1 MGGGLLETNNQLER
15 FTKNKKSKKLTYSI
29 IGILVIIG
37 SITLF
42 KTYAFFEEKKE
53 FNVLKGT
60 IPEFSQ
66 EDIQISFTIDGEK
79 GNQFPDKTSR
89 YVGKTVTCEK
99 KVEASWNNET
109 WGLEII
115 NSHQQKRIN
124 CSVEFKTISEFS
136 EAKLGDYVSYTPSKT
151 NYEITSDLTGYNTV
165 QTINPSELNLWR
177 IIRKN
182 SDGSIEMVSEY
193 ISNEAISFYGK
204 EGYKNLVASLNTIAK
219 QYETEGITI
228 DSRSFGYRNQTQNLT
243 ELSCISGNSNCLE
256 SQGGGDAV
264 HSVEHDV
271 ELVLK
276 ALGRITAKN
285 PSQDE
290 LRPYFLAS
298 RYYDTINYLIRYV
311 ASNGVIYLLSMAGA
325 IHGESTISLAFRPIV
340 ILKSNIDATGKGL
353 KENSW
358 KIN

>member
-1 MGGGLLETNNQLER
+1 M
-15 FTKNKKSKKLTYSI
+15 
-29 IGILVIIG
+29 
-37 SITLF
+37 
-42 KTYAFFEEKKE
+42 
-53 FNVLKGT
+53 LKGT

-99 KVEASWNNET
+99 EVEASWNNET

-165 QTINPSELNLWR
+165 QSINPSELNLWR

-193 ISNEAISFYGK
+193 TSSNQVSFYGK
-204 EGYKNLVASLNTIAK
+204 EGYKNYIGSLNTIAK

-228 DSRSFGYRNQTQNLT
+228 SSKYFGFDGQTERIEDESMLNKSRPWTENTTTNNSARKSLRETQGEVDRLYLT
-243 ELSCISGNSNCLE
+243 DLALIKKIFNRVETPKVNEPNTLSHYWI
-256 SQGGGDAV
+256 
-264 HSVEHDV
+264 
-271 ELVLK
+271 
-276 ALGRITAKN
+276 
-285 PSQDE
+285 
-290 LRPYFLAS
+290 AS
-298 RYYDTINYLIRYV
+298 RYFGAGNDVNWDFRIRSSNNICDVYGYFYGYLEHSYSYPI
-311 ASNGVIYLLSMAGA
+311 
-325 IHGESTISLAFRPIV
+325 RPI
-340 ILKSNIDATGKGL
+340 ITLKAEIKISGDGSESNP
-353 KENSW
+353 W
-358 KIN
+358 KVN